1 MSVSVLGREGPAA
14 SLFSAQ
20 KSGLSA
26 PGRGVHSFL
35 GGSESVDTG
44 IWGSPTEKAGSLP
57 GAPVARRPSP
67 HPSVCHAGP
76 QSAASSLREMHMEK
90 RRNPCAKL
98 HDRTCVPAWP
108 PLAGHGALPSE
119 WQSSSL
125 CSLSHLRELCWLSRE

>member
-26 PGRGVHSFL
+26 PGRGVHPFL

-57 GAPVARRPSP
+57 GAPVAVAHLHIPPCATQGLSLLQAACARCTWR
-67 HPSVCHAGP
+67 SVETRV
-76 QSAASSLREMHMEK
+76 QSFTIARASLRGRH
-90 RRNPCAKL
+90 
-98 HDRTCVPAWP
+98 
-108 PLAGHGALPSE
+108 
-119 WQSSSL
+119 
-125 CSLSHLRELCWLSRE
+125 